1 MDKLFSMGTKPSTE
15 LKSKG
20 KSKDKPET
28 KSKSS
33 GKTEVK
39 DKPKYSKPISKQ
51 AQRELQDKYR
61 EEEEKK
67 VKREMFEETRVVKNL
82 TQLKEE
88 INREL
93 KTRMKVEGN
102 IVTLGFSD
110 KKAQFVLNF
119 AKDSECAL
127 KQVLDV
133 TVLFLNTIRENTQHV
148 PGVSVVEEKKELIT
162 IFIERAFNND

>member
-1 MDKLFSMGTKPSTE
+1 MSLQSKIDKLFSMGTKPSTE
-15 LKSKG
+15 SKSKG
-20 KSKDKPET
+20 KPKDKPEA
-28 KSKSS
+28 
-33 GKTEVK
+33 K

-51 AQRELQDKYR
+51 AQRELQTKYK

-102 IVTLGFSD
+102 VVTLGFSD
-110 KKAQFVLNF
+110 KKTQFVLNF
-119 AKDSECAL
+119 AKDSEGAL

-133 TVLFLNTIRENTQHV
+133 TVLFLNTIRTNTQHV

-162 IFIERAFNND
+162 MFIERAYKC